1 MNTTNIAIFISGKG
15 SNALNLITYFK
26 NSKQFKIC
34 LIFATKENPELERS
48 CAINNIEFLFCR
60 YCIDYQIK
68 SLS

>member
-26 NSKQFKIC
+26 NSDQFKIC

-48 CAINNIEFLFCR
+48 CADNTIEFHFSKKMALN
-60 YCIDYQIK
+60 
-68 SLS
+68 

>member
-26 NSKQFKIC
+26 NSEQFKIC

-48 CAINNIEFLFCR
+48 CAINTIAFHFSSNSL
-60 YCIDYQIK
+60 ID
-68 SLS
+68 